1 MHHHC
6 SRSRG
11 PLVLAGT
18 CLVLVLT
25 LPAALSAG
33 AAADDQTPGQTG
45 GPQAPSSRDFF
56 LGQPRAS
63 IDVRGSWIFASAGSD
78 LFDFVTEQLTID
90 RGHFNMP
97 AFATDVGISITP
109 RIDAVFGMEFSRT
122 STPSEY
128 RKYVDN
134 QGLPIQQT
142 TSLRE
147 INVTGSVKVALT
159 PRGRSI
165 SRFAWIP
172 KTVTPYVGAGGG
184 LLNYEFK
191 QEGDFVDYVDS
202 SVFPKTF
209 VSGGWTPSAHAF
221 GGVDVQMYR
230 RLYLGIDARYVWASA
245 TLDQGFVDFD
255 PIDLAGFRVGAGLH
269 VVF

>member
-1 MHHHC
+1 M
-6 SRSRG
+6 
-11 PLVLAGT
+11 

-25 LPAALSAG
+25 LSVAVSAG
-33 AAADDQTPGQTG
+33 ATPDDQTPGQPG
-45 GPQAPSSRDFF
+45 GSQAPSSRDFF

-90 RGHFNMP
+90 RSQFSMP
-97 AFATDVGISITP
+97 AFAIDLGIRITP
-109 RIDAVFGMEFSRT
+109 RVDVVFGMEFSSR

-134 QGLPIQQT
+134 QRLPIEQT

-147 INVTGSVKVALT
+147 ANITGSVKVALT

-172 KTVTPYVGAGGG
+172 RAVTPYVGAGGG

-191 QEGDFVDYVDS
+191 QDGDFVDYVDL

-230 RLYLGIDARYVWASA
+230 RLYLAIDARYVWASA
-245 TLDQGFVDFD
+245 TLERDFVDFD

-269 VVF
+269 VIF